1 MKISVV
7 IPAYNEEQLIGDCL
21 RCLNKQT
28 VAPDEI
34 IVVDNNCTDKTA
46 EIAKS
51 MGATVIKE
59 PKKGVIFAR
68 NTGFDAARGNIILR
82 TDADTRPPN
91 DWIEKIRDTF
101 LSKEV
106 DGVTGLVRVYDLPPG
121 STFFAQLLAS
131 TVKFFNHGKD
141 LMIGPNMALTRD
153 MWKQIREYVCMDQTQ
168 VHEDY
173 DISLWIQVFDGDVF
187 LDPTNIVE
195 MSGRRIKG
203 DPLSFFVEYPIRA
216 VKTFRYPRFR

>member
-1 MKISVV
+1 MKISIV
-7 IPAYNEEQLIGDCL
+7 IPAYNEEELIGDCL
-21 RCLNKQT
+21 RCLNNQT
-28 VAPDEI
+28 IPPDEI
-34 IVVDNNCTDKTA
+34 IVVDNNCTDRTA
-46 EIAKS
+46 EIAQS
-51 MGATVIKE
+51 LGARVIKE

-68 NTGFDAARGNIILR
+68 NTGFDAAKGDIILR
-82 TDADTRPPN
+82 TDADTRPPK
-91 DWIEKIRDTF
+91 DWVEKIRDTF

-106 DGVTGLVRVYDLPPG
+106 EGVTGLVRVYDLPQG
-121 STFFAQLLAS
+121 STFFAQLLAN
-131 TVKFFNHGKD
+131 TVKFFNQGKD

-153 MWKQIREYVCMDQTQ
+153 VWKQIREHVCLDQTK

-173 DISLWIQVFDGDVF
+173 DISFWIQVFEGDVY
-187 LDPTNIVE
+187 LDATNIVE

>member
-21 RCLNKQT
+21 RHLNKQT
-28 VAPDEI
+28 VAPDEVL
-34 IVVDNNCTDKTA
+34 VVDNNCTDRTA
-46 EIAKS
+46 EIAKFL
-51 MGATVIKE
+51 GAKVIKE

-68 NTGFDAARGNIILR
+68 NAGFDAARGDIILR
-82 TDADTRPPN
+82 TDADTRPPK
-91 DWIEKIRDTF
+91 DWVEKIRDTF
-101 LSKEV
+101 VSKEV
-106 DGVTGLVRVYDLPPG
+106 EGVTGLVSVYDLSFGKP
-121 STFFAQLLAS
+121 FFAQLLAN
-131 TVKFFNHGKD
+131 TVKFCNHGKD

-153 MWKQIREYVCMDQTQ
+153 IWKQIREYVCMDQNA

-173 DISLWIQVFDGDVF
+173 DLSLWIQVFDGEVY
-187 LDPTNIVE
+187 LDPTNIVA